1 MINPILIL
9 PFYFLSAIIGLLFPE
24 RFQDAVIIMLFIVG
38 LMAMD
43 YWYELYKEVKR
54 KNDKEK

>member
-1 MINPILIL
+1 MVNPLYIL
-9 PFYFLSAIIGLLFPE
+9 PFYFLAAIIGVLFPE
-24 RFQDAVIIMLFIVG
+24 HFQDAVIIMLFIVG

-43 YWYELYKEVKR
+43 YWYELYKEIKR